1 MDAVDHVPHR
11 AVGDLE
17 YRLLLKLANVAAQDG
32 SRAWRNMHEVAAEL
46 GVSLRS
52 IRRAI
57 KALEDERLIMRGD
70 QHYVDHIR
78 GDRRPVV
85 YDLNMDKMLNWD
97 QYHGLDFVTLDGVTH
112 GVTEIST
119 ETLDTPHG
127 VTHGVTAAVPHREQ
141 RELSTKT
148 KKVTQGSARARECPV
163 SERVSPSGLHDFT
176 PGGVCV
182 NCAYEA
188 RELVS
193 A

>member
-32 SRAWRNMHEVAAEL
+32 SRAWRNMHEVAVEL

-52 IRRAI
+52 VRRSL
-57 KALEDERLIMRGD
+57 KALEEQRLIIRGE

-85 YDLNMDKMLNWD
+85 YDLNMDKMLNWE
-97 QYHGLDFVTLDGVTH
+97 QYHGIDSVELDGVTDGVTQIFTTPVQFDH
-112 GVTEIST
+112 GVTYEVSS
-119 ETLDTPHG
+119 
-127 VTHGVTAAVPHREQ
+127 AVLHK
-141 RELSTKT
+141 ELIEPPTKT
-148 KKVTQGSARARECPV
+148 KNVSLGTARERECPV
-163 SERVSPSGLHDFT
+163 SIRISPSGDHVRLPT
-176 PGGVCV
+176 GCCL
-182 NCAYEA
+182 NCGADL
-188 RELVS
+188 REKVP

>member
-32 SRAWRNMHEVAAEL
+32 SRAWRNMHEVAVEL

-52 IRRAI
+52 VRRAL
-57 KALEDERLIMRGD
+57 KALEDQRLIIRGE

-85 YDLNMDKMLNWD
+85 YDLNMDKMLNWE
-97 QYHGLDFVTLDGVTH
+97 QYQGLDLIELDGVTH
-112 GVTEIST
+112 GVTEIF
-119 ETLDTPHG
+119 TPPVQFDHG
-127 VTHGVTAAVPHREQ
+127 VTHGVTTAVPHK
-141 RELSTKT
+141 ELIERPINS
-148 KKVTQGSARARECPV
+148 KKVSLGTARARECPV
-163 SERVSPSGLHDFT
+163 SSRISPSGDHVRLDT
-176 PGGVCV
+176 GCCL
-182 NCAYEA
+182 NCGADL
-188 RELVS
+188 REKVP